1 MKVLLIFAHY
11 GPKHSILQR
20 FLLPSMT
27 LKQLAAVIP
36 SKHEVELLDER
47 YQTVDLNW
55 DGDLIG
61 ISCFTYSANHAYYIA
76 DEFRKRGKKVILGG
90 YHPSALPE
98 EAKQHA
104 DSVVIGEGEI
114 SLPKLLKD
122 VEQGTIKPFYQ
133 SPLVNPEKIPSA
145 KLVGKDLTFMAAVQ
159 ATRGCPF
166 QCKFC
171 SIHNIEGPHFRPR
184 PIKDVIEEIRN
195 IPQKKIFFVDSSL
208 TINPHYTK
216 ELFREMKDLNRI
228 IDCSGNVNVLAKD
241 EKLLNL
247 ARDAGVKRW
256 HVGFESLSQIT
267 INNAGK
273 KSNIIIE
280 YEKAV
285 KKVRDYGMT
294 IIGLFMFGFD
304 TDTNNVF
311 DNTLNTISEWNLD
324 HVRFSIVTPY
334 PGTKLYEKLDTEG
347 RILTRNWSLYD
358 SDHVVIRPVH
368 MTPQELY
375 DGTWD
380 TIKRFYSLSQII
392 RGNVL
397 SKNLSVQDFLIK
409 GWENIFTMLFY
420 RTVKKYE
427 GSLCY

>member
-1 MKVLLIFAHY
+1 
-11 GPKHSILQR
+11 
-20 FLLPSMT
+20 MT
-27 LKQLAAVIP
+27 LKQLVAVIP
-36 SKHEVELLDER
+36 GKHEVELLDER

-55 DGDLIG
+55 DGDLVG

-90 YHPSALPE
+90 YHPSALPK

-122 VEQGTIKPFYQ
+122 VEQGKIKPFYQ

-267 INNAGK
+267 INDAGK
-273 KSNIIIE
+273 KSNKIME

-304 TDTNNVF
+304 ADTNNVF
-311 DNTLNTISEWNLD
+311 DTTLNTISEWNLD

-334 PGTKLYEKLDTEG
+334 PGTRLYEKLDTEG

-380 TIKRFYSLSQII
+380 IIKRFYSLPQII
-392 RGNVL
+392 RGNIL
-397 SKNLSVQDFLIK
+397 SKNLSVQDLLIK